1 MHSTSRPQGRPETYG
16 NTSRRSSNSDSI
28 FKYADPIQI
37 EVMSFGPM
45 GASVDV
51 VGRGH
56 NPNNLIPENVSA
68 LGKGL
73 VLQREIHYFREA
85 RNNVDVVKGEVLPA
99 YVQEVRED
107 GRLNI
112 SLREPGGKAKTE
124 STSKLIMKLLEKSPD
139 GTLLLGDKSAPE
151 EIGAF
156 LPGVS
161 KIAFKKAVAALYKE
175 GIVKPG
181 PLSISLMD
189 GIQARKPGVKTESE
203 TRVSK
208 TRNDQSTYPEPGA
221 KAKAQSTS
229 QLILKLL
236 EKSPNGTLL
245 LGEESTA
252 EAIDALLPGVNR
264 IDFNKAVATLVR
276 QGKVKPGPL
285 SILLLGERTAK
296 PRRQRPQ
303 K

>member
-1 MHSTSRPQGRPETYG
+1 
-16 NTSRRSSNSDSI
+16 
-28 FKYADPIQI
+28 
-37 EVMSFGPM
+37 MSFGPM

-73 VLQREIHYFREA
+73 VLQREIHYFRES

-124 STSKLIMKLLEKSPD
+124 STSKLIMKILEKSPD
-139 GTLLLGDKSAPE
+139 GTLFLGDKSAPE
-151 EIGAF
+151 EVGAM

-175 GIVKPG
+175 GKVKPG

-189 GIQARKPGVKTESE
+189 GIPARKAGVKAESE
-203 TRVSK
+203 THLSTK
-208 TRNDQSTYPEPGA
+208 RNDREPGA
-221 KAKAQSTS
+221 KAKAQTTS
-229 QLILKLL
+229 QLILKIM
-236 EKSPNGTLL
+236 EKSPDGTLL
-245 LGEESTA
+245 LGETSTA
-252 EAIDALLPGVNR
+252 EAIDALLPGVKKSE
-264 IDFNKAVATLVR
+264 FNKAVATLVR
-276 QGKVKPGPL
+276 QGKVEPGPR
-285 SILLLGERTAK
+285 SIMLLGERTIK
-296 PRRQRPQ
+296 PRQ
-303 K
+303 KRSPK